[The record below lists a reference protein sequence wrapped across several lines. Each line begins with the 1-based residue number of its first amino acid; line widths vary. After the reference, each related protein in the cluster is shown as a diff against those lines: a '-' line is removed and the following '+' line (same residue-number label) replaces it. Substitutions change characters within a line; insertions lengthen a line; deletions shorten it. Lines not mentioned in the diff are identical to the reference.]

1 MAWLSF
7 TAADFM
13 VFQEKVW
20 MLIGMQ
26 CIMFL
31 RQFQRKYDNYDVV
44 VNVCGLVQE
53 ASRSTMVNI
62 SLLTDL
68 KTPHPPPPPQKKKK
82 KKSTKK
88 KQCNNQIT
96 KKSKV
101 TSKELVLI

>member
-1 MAWLSF
+1 
-7 TAADFM
+7 
-13 VFQEKVW
+13 

-62 SLLTDL
+62 SLLTDF
-68 KTPHPPPPPQKKKK
+68 KKKK
-82 KKSTKK
+82 KKK
-88 KQCNNQIT
+88 NQQQKT
-96 KKSKV
+96 MQQ
-101 TSKELVLI
+101 